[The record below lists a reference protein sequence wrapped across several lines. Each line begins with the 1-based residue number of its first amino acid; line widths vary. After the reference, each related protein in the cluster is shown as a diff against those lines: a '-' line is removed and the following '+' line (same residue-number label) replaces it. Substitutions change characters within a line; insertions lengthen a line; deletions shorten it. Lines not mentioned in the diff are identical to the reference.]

1 MTADTPDPRP
11 VSPPSELTAEEV
23 RATNALFEAMREAGL
38 FGRKRQAVEDA
49 AHHLAAVARAAA
61 CAAPQADVSMSESC
75 FTLGCY
81 VTRGPDGYNPG
92 AAPQAD
98 ANLDGYWERAYW
110 EIVPKLAAALA
121 APRAD
126 TLRCGICDGRED
138 DPYHGPEPCILCPHA
153 SSHHSFRAAP
163 RADAGTL
170 REAIQEELDLL
181 PDEPRMKQFDMG
193 AAAAYSHVLSL
204 LAASSGREE

>member
-1 MTADTPDPRP
+1 MTDSRP

-61 CAAPQADVSMSESC
+61 
-75 FTLGCY
+75 
-81 VTRGPDGYNPG
+81 R

-121 APRAD
+121 APQAD

-163 RADAGTL
+163 QADAGTL
-170 REAIQEELDLL
+170 REARITTVCDLIWDHGVYL
-181 PDEPRMKQFDMG
+181 KDSQPL
-193 AAAAYSHVLSL
+193 AAAIVDA
-204 LAASSGREE
+204 LAASPATAGKRPELPPPDMTLIEGTPENKAWHREHDETP